1 MSELYR
7 IPQADVVALLPELIL
22 SGTGVLILMLDA
34 FAPAMRRLL
43 APIAALGT
51 LLAGWQLVTRS
62 AAGSSFGGLLESTPL
77 TVAIGCVVLISTLLA
92 VLASDGYLRR
102 ERLGA
107 GEYYALL
114 LWCATGVLLMGRAT
128 ELITIFVALEL
139 LSICLYSLAGYHRRL
154 SVSTEAAIKYFLL
167 GAFVSSFVLYGIALV
182 YGETGSTQLSSIGDA
197 LVATN
202 TPPLATLGVLLLV
215 CGFAFKMSIAP
226 FHAWAPDAYQGAP
239 SPFVAFLS
247 VAPKAASAVV
257 LVRILAEVLPS
268 AGIGSGW
275 RDVIALL
282 AVLSMAVGNLLA
294 LAQRDIKRM
303 LAYSGIAHMGYLLVP
318 MVTLGPNSYEP
329 IAIYLL
335 AYALM
340 NAGAFTVVSLLYSEP
355 GEQHLISELS
365 GWGYRYPLLGVCLT
379 ICMLSL
385 GGIPPTLGFI
395 GKYLIF
401 IQAIDAGQMIL
412 ALVIVVTSLIGV
424 YYYLRVVYTLY
435 MRPEVREP
443 SAPLPDG
450 LGRLAA
456 TLAALAILVLG
467 TLPGPLLDW
476 AKRIADGNY

>member
-1 MSELYR
+1 MGELYR
-7 IPQADVVALLPELIL
+7 IPAADLVALYPELIL
-22 SGTGVLILMLDA
+22 SGVGVLVLLLDA
-34 FAPAMRRLL
+34 FVPRSERLL
-43 APIAALGT
+43 APLCALGT
-51 LLAGWQLVTRS
+51 LLAGWQLL
-62 AAGSSFGGLLESTPL
+62 AAAPSGLSFGGLLESSLL
-77 TVAIGCVVLISTLLA
+77 TVAIGSVVLISTFLA
-92 VLASDGYLRR
+92 VLASAGYLRR
-102 ERLGA
+102 EGLGG

-128 ELITIFVALEL
+128 ELLTLFVALEL

-167 GAFVSSFVLYGIALV
+167 GAFVSAFILYGIALL
-182 YGETGSTQLSSIGDA
+182 YGEAGTTRISEIGPH
-197 LVATN
+197 LVGAEVS
-202 TPPLATLGVLLLV
+202 PLAALGLLLLI
-215 CGFAFKMSIAP
+215 CGFAFKMSLAP

-257 LVRILAEVLPS
+257 LVRLLALVMPGGG
-268 AGIGSGW
+268 AGWG
-275 RDVIALL
+275 DLIALI
-282 AVLSMAVGNLLA
+282 AVLSMALGNLVA

-318 MVTLGPNSYEP
+318 LVVLGPGSYEP
-329 IAIYLL
+329 LVVYLL

-340 NAGAFTVVSLLYSEP
+340 NAGAFTVVSLLYSKP
-355 GEQHLISELS
+355 GEQHLISELA
-365 GWGYRYPLLGVCLT
+365 GWGYRFPLLGVCLT

-401 IQAIDAGQMIL
+401 VQAIDSGQLAL

-424 YYYLRVVYTLY
+424 FYYLRVVYTLY

-443 SAPLPDG
+443 TG
-450 LGRLAA
+450 LLIDYPGRVAA
-456 TLAALAILVLG
+456 TLAAFGTLVLG

-476 AKRIADGNY
+476 VRRLDSGY